1 MTTLET
7 QTHSPK
13 QEIALLLRLQ
23 HYESQAMRLYYE
35 FNKFHVCNNSAFT
48 VITLKYAICDIQT
61 TICPT
66 WLKC

>member
-1 MTTLET
+1 M
-7 QTHSPK
+7 H
-13 QEIALLLRLQ
+13 
-23 HYESQAMRLYYE
+23 LYYE